1 MSSQTELAVLQ
12 TLEHLVDFHESVDGK
27 ADVRYLPE
35 FMRLVVTTFA
45 NVIEERDYLRTR
57 YE

>member
-1 MSSQTELAVLQ
+1 MAQQNELTVLQ
-12 TLEHLVDFHESVDGK
+12 TLEYLVNFHESVAGQ

-35 FMRLVVTTFA
+35 FMRLVVNTFA
-45 NVIEERDYLRTR
+45 NVIEQRDYLRNR

>member
-1 MSSQTELAVLQ
+1 MSPKTELSVLR
-12 TLEHLVDFHESVDGK
+12 TLEHLVDFHESVAGN